1 MEYGW
6 VEIEVVCVS
15 CPNRPDVVGRCAPGA
30 CKEYEWDLARR
41 EKFDQR
47 ASVVLN
53 SFRLVQIDKLPLR
66 LEHNYPL
73 YLNDGWSM
81 DGWMDGGSDSDW
93 PLSSLARVHSAVG
106 R

>member
-1 MEYGW
+1 MW
-6 VEIEVVCVS
+6 L
-15 CPNRPDVVGRCAPGA
+15 DVVHSGLV
-30 CKEYEWDLARR
+30 KEYEWDLARR

-73 YLNDGWSM
+73 YMNDGWSM
-81 DGWMDGGSDSDW
+81 DGWMVVVVTLTGR
-93 PLSSLARVHSAVG
+93 LAH
-106 R
+106 